1 MAKCLGRMPF
11 TSEVVAVD
19 TGCLQRIVAALLASE
34 GACNEFVQPLDEVA
48 SKVVRRV
55 VGCHKIGRTECRL
68 GVVVHS

>member
-1 MAKCLGRMPF
+1 MPF
-11 TSEVVAVD
+11 TSEVVAAD
-19 TGCLQRIVAALLASE
+19 TGCSQRIVAEQPASE

>member
-1 MAKCLGRMPF
+1 MPF

-19 TGCLQRIVAALLASE
+19 TGCLQRIVAALPASE
-34 GACNEFVQPLDEVA
+34 GAYNEFVQPLDEVA
-48 SKVVRRV
+48 SKAVRRV

>member
-1 MAKCLGRMPF
+1 MPF
-11 TSEVVAVD
+11 TSEVVAAD
-19 TGCLQRIVAALLASE
+19 TGCSQRIVAELPASE

-55 VGCHKIGRTECRL
+55 VGCHKIGRIECRL

>member
-1 MAKCLGRMPF
+1 MPF
-11 TSEVVAVD
+11 TSEVVAAD
-19 TGCLQRIVAALLASE
+19 TGCSQRIVSELPASE

>member
-1 MAKCLGRMPF
+1 MPF

-19 TGCLQRIVAALLASE
+19 TGCLQRIVAALPASE

-55 VGCHKIGRTECRL
+55 VGCHKICRTECRL
-68 GVVVHS
+68 DAVVHS

>member
-1 MAKCLGRMPF
+1 MPF
-11 TSEVVAVD
+11 TSEVVAAD
-19 TGCLQRIVAALLASE
+19 TGCSQRIVAELPASE

>member
-1 MAKCLGRMPF
+1 MPF
-11 TSEVVAVD
+11 TSEVVAAD
-19 TGCLQRIVAALLASE
+19 TGCSQRIVAELPASE

-55 VGCHKIGRTECRL
+55 FGCHKIGRTECRL

>member
-1 MAKCLGRMPF
+1 MPF
-11 TSEVVAVD
+11 TSEVVAAD
-19 TGCLQRIVAALLASE
+19 TGCLQRIVAALPASE

-68 GVVVHS
+68 DAVVHS